1 MQFFS
6 GDFTNSLAASDH
18 YIFGLD
24 LGASKTC
31 ALVCERVT
39 EGRLEVAGVG
49 VAESRG
55 WRKGVIVN
63 LDSVVLSLK
72 KAVEAA
78 ETEAK
83 VSFETAYV
91 SVGGAHLKGMNS
103 RGAFSLGPAPREVT
117 LEDKVKAF
125 HNAKGVSLPED
136 REIIDALRQEYL
148 LDSQNGIRDPI
159 GMTGKTLEVNVHLI
173 TASTIAWQNIV
184 TAVNRAG
191 IKVPPSGTVFE
202 SLASSWACLSEDERE
217 LGVALLDIGGGSSEL
232 IVYFEGAV
240 RHTGVIPIGGEHFTN
255 DIAVGLRTPIP
266 EAEKM
271 KRLWGERDPIQTADP
286 MIEVKSVGERPS
298 RVASYSMLSEIIEP
312 RASELIE
319 LLHAELGR
327 AGCLKQLGSGLVLT
341 GGGAKLGGLAALAEQ
356 TLGVPVRIGA
366 PQGLEKM
373 GEILPDPAYSAVA
386 GLIVYGNRLLL
397 MRGPSERGIV
407 GKLWGALRGKN

>member
-1 MQFFS
+1 M
-6 GDFTNSLAASDH
+6 ASSDR

-24 LGASKTC
+24 IGTSKTC

-39 EGRLEVAGVG
+39 EGKLEVVGLG

-63 LDSVVLSLK
+63 LDSVVLSIK

-78 ETEAK
+78 EAEAK
-83 VSFETAYV
+83 ISFETAYV
-91 SVGGAHLKGMNS
+91 SVGGAHLRGMNS
-103 RGAFSLGPAPREVT
+103 RGAFSLGPAAREVT

-125 HNAKGVSLPED
+125 HNAKGISLPED
-136 REIIDALRQEYL
+136 REIIDAIKQEYL
-148 LDSQNGIRDPI
+148 LDSENGIRDPI
-159 GMTGKTLEVNVHLI
+159 GMTGRTLEVNVHLI

-202 SLASSWACLSEDERE
+202 SLAASWACLSEDERE

-232 IVYFEGAV
+232 IVHFEGAV
-240 RHTGVIPIGGEHFTN
+240 RHTAVIPIGGEHFTN

-271 KRLWGERDPIQTADP
+271 KRLWGDRDPGQSGDP
-286 MIEVKSVGERPS
+286 VIEVKSVGERPS
-298 RVASYSMLSEIIEP
+298 RVASYSMLTDIIEP

-319 LLHAELGR
+319 LLRAELGR

-341 GGGAKLGGLAALAEQ
+341 GGGAKLGGLAPLAEQ
-356 TLGVPVRIGA
+356 TLEMPVRVGV
-366 PQGLEKM
+366 PQGLDKM
-373 GEILPDPAYSAVA
+373 GEILPDAGYSAVV
-386 GLIVYGNRLLL
+386 GLVIYGNRLLL
-397 MRGPSERGIV
+397 MRGPSDKGLV

>member
-1 MQFFS
+1 M
-6 GDFTNSLAASDH
+6 ASSDR

-24 LGASKTC
+24 IGTSKTC

-39 EGRLEVAGVG
+39 EGKLEVVGLG

-63 LDSVVLSLK
+63 LDSVVLSIK

-78 ETEAK
+78 EAEAK
-83 VSFETAYV
+83 ISFETAYV
-91 SVGGAHLKGMNS
+91 SVGGAHLRGMNS
-103 RGAFSLGPAPREVT
+103 RGAFSLGPAAREVT

-125 HNAKGVSLPED
+125 HNAKGISLPED
-136 REIIDALRQEYL
+136 REIIDAIKQEYL
-148 LDSQNGIRDPI
+148 LDSENGIRDPI
-159 GMTGKTLEVNVHLI
+159 GMSGRTLEVNVHLI

-202 SLASSWACLSEDERE
+202 SLAASWACLSEDERE

-232 IVYFEGAV
+232 IVHFEGAV
-240 RHTGVIPIGGEHFTN
+240 RHTAVIPIGGEHFTN

-271 KRLWGERDPIQTADP
+271 KRLWGDRDPGQSGDP
-286 MIEVKSVGERPS
+286 VIEVKSVGERPS
-298 RVASYSMLSEIIEP
+298 RVASYSMLTDIIEP

-341 GGGAKLGGLAALAEQ
+341 GGGAKLGGLAPLAEQ
-356 TLGVPVRIGA
+356 TLEMPVRVGV
-366 PQGLEKM
+366 PQGLDKM
-373 GEILPDPAYSAVA
+373 GEILPDAGYSAVV
-386 GLIVYGNRLLL
+386 GLVIYGNRLLL
-397 MRGPSERGIV
+397 MRGPSDKGLV

>member
-1 MQFFS
+1 
-6 GDFTNSLAASDH
+6 LASSDR

-24 LGASKTC
+24 LGTSKTC
-31 ALVCERVT
+31 ALVCERVS
-39 EGRLEVAGVG
+39 EGGVEVAGLG

-63 LDSVVLSLK
+63 LDSVVLSIK

-78 ETEAK
+78 EAEAK
-83 VSFETAYV
+83 VSFETSYV

-103 RGAFSLGPAPREVT
+103 RGAFSLGSAPREVT

-125 HNAKGVSLPED
+125 HNAKGISLPED
-136 REIIDALRQEYL
+136 REIIDAIRQEYL
-148 LDSQNGIRDPI
+148 LDSENGIRDPI
-159 GMTGKTLEVNVHLI
+159 GMNGRTLEVNVHLI
-173 TASTIAWQNIV
+173 TASSMAWQNIV

-202 SLASSWACLSEDERE
+202 ALASSWACLTEDERE

-232 IVYFEGAV
+232 IVHFEGAV
-240 RHTGVIPIGGEHFTN
+240 RHTAVIPIGGEHFTN

-271 KRLWGERDPIQTADP
+271 KRLWGERDPEQAGDP
-286 MIEVKSVGERPS
+286 VIEVKSVGERPS

-319 LLHAELGR
+319 HLHAELSR

-341 GGGAKLGGLAALAEQ
+341 GGGAKLGGLAPLAEQ
-356 TLGVPVRIGA
+356 GLGVPVRLGV

-373 GEILPDPAYSAVA
+373 GEILADATFSAAV
-386 GLIVYGNRLLL
+386 GLIIHGNRLLL
-397 MRGPSERGIV
+397 MRGPGDKGIM
-407 GKLWGALRGKN
+407 GKIWGALRGKN